1 MDTLGQRSTV
11 REQGATVANK
21 GLIVVMGAAVVG
33 LAGCAASPAR
43 PEADFSRAQTLIQS
57 AEQQGAPEFAAADLE
72 RARGKLNQ
80 AEIVAEQGNGEQA
93 ARLAQEAAVDAE
105 LAAARAAAAKARKA
119 ADELDQSLETLRSE
133 AQRAPR

>member
-1 MDTLGQRSTV
+1 
-11 REQGATVANK
+11 
-21 GLIVVMGAAVVG
+21 MGAALVVG
-33 LAGCAASPAR
+33 LAGCAGTPAR

-72 RARGKLNQ
+72 RARGKLSQ
-80 AEIVAEQGNGEQA
+80 AQIVAEQGNGEQA
-93 ARLAQEAAVDAE
+93 ARLAQQAAVDAE

-133 AQRAPR
+133 AQRNPR